1 MTDVIR
7 SYINDG
13 IGLIQLA
20 GLLIVGVVVLTT
32 WAKTKSVM
40 TTIGT
45 MVVGALVLGYLY
57 NADWFGRKAAE
68 DIQNRDNGS
77 GPVAAVYDPSA
88 PKLG

>member
-1 MTDVIR
+1 MTDVIE

-32 WAKTKSVM
+32 WSKTKSAMATVSA
-40 TTIGT
+40 

-68 DIQNRDNGS
+68 DIQNRDNGAATTEHT
-77 GPVAAVYDPSA
+77 VAPLD
-88 PKLG
+88 LG

>member
-32 WAKTKSVM
+32 WSKTKSAMATVSA
-40 TTIGT
+40 

-68 DIQNRDNGS
+68 DIQNRDNG
-77 GPVAAVYDPSA
+77 A
-88 PKLG
+88 PALVQTVPPTSDQV

>member
-1 MTDVIR
+1 MTDVIE

-20 GLLIVGVVVLTT
+20 GLLIVGVVVLST
-32 WAKTKSVM
+32 WTKTKSAM
-40 TTIGT
+40 ATIGA

-68 DIQNRDNGS
+68 DIQQRDS
-77 GPVAAVYDPSA
+77 GAATVPYVTSD
-88 PKLG
+88 LG

>member
-32 WAKTKSVM
+32 WSKTKSAMATVSA
-40 TTIGT
+40 

-68 DIQNRDNGS
+68 DIQNRDNGA
-77 GPVAAVYDPSA
+77 PALVETVAPPSDRV
-88 PKLG
+88 